1 MGKNLPIQRYLK
13 LVNGRPCP
21 ENIVLPSEVSTEAAG
36 DEELLDAYS
45 RSVINVV
52 EQVGPAVVNITTGKR
67 LPERGI
73 DQIGAGS
80 GVVIAPDGYILTNNH
95 VVHQAGRLQVTLTE
109 GSSLP
114 ADLVGSDP
122 PTDLA
127 VIRAHGSHLP
137 YAELG
142 DSARLRVGQLII
154 AIGNPLGFQSSVS
167 AGVVS
172 ALGRSLRSMEGRL
185 IENII
190 QHTAPLNPGNSG
202 GPLTD
207 SRGRVVGINTAIIA
221 MAQGIG
227 FAIPANTARWVVSQ
241 LLCYGRV
248 RRGFLG
254 LAGRQRPLHRRM
266 VRFYHL
272 DRDFAVEVAAV
283 DPKGPAK
290 KAGLKEGDL
299 IVAMDGQAV
308 ATVDDLHRFLAEKP
322 FDRPVTLTVIRG
334 QEQLDLTVR
343 QEEAKTG

>member
-13 LVNGRPCP
+13 LVNGEPCP
-21 ENIVLPSEVSTEAAG
+21 ENIALPSEVSPEAAG

-67 LPERGI
+67 SPERGL

-137 YAELG
+137 YAKLG

-227 FAIPANTARWVVSQ
+227 FAIPANTARLVVSQ

-272 DRDFAVEVAAV
+272 DRDFAVEVAGV
-283 DPKGPAK
+283 DPQGPAK
-290 KAGLKEGDL
+290 RAGLKEGDL